1 MRRALGCIVVFFT
14 LGLFTASVAPAA
26 EPELVLKGATA
37 WKKDYVFNAGY
48 WEFTRQVA
56 ERSGGKMKVEWK
68 GGPEISSP
76 FEMLGLVQ
84 RGVLDV
90 LGGAGAYD
98 SAKIPEGVFL
108 EYFVGS
114 TSDLRKAGVTKFFDE
129 VTQKRTG
136 VKLLGLSSGPVEFA
150 IFTKKPVTSIAQFKG
165 MKMRSTP
172 TYLPLGQAL
181 GATMIQ
187 VPWPDVYNAL
197 ERGVVDGYFAPVIGT
212 LSTKLY
218 EQVCCML
225 KPYFW
230 TVRTWM
236 YISLDKWNKLTPEQ
250 QKVLTDSMIAVEQW
264 TSGFYGGVIGKEI
277 NTLVSKHGLKIHE
290 LKGDEA
296 KRFRTMAYESS
307 WKKYLPNSPEYGKQI
322 REMARKLEDR

>member
-1 MRRALGCIVVFFT
+1 MKRALGCIVAIFT
-14 LGLFTASVAPAA
+14 LVLFAATLAPAA
-26 EPELVLKGATA
+26 DLVLKGATA
-37 WKKDYVFNAGY
+37 WKKDAVYNAGF
-48 WEFTRQVA
+48 WEFQRQVA
-56 ERSGGKMKVEWK
+56 KQSGGKMKVEWK

-108 EYFVGS
+108 EYFVGN
-114 TSDLRKAGVTKFFDE
+114 TSELRKAGITGFFND
-129 VTQKRTG
+129 VTQKRAG
-136 VKLLGLSSGPVEFA
+136 VKLLGLTSGPVGFA
-150 IFTKKPVTSIAQFKG
+150 IFTKKPVRSVDGFKG

-197 ERGVVDGYFAPVIGT
+197 ERGVVDGYFSPVIGT
-212 LSTKLY
+212 LGSKLY
-218 EQVCCML
+218 EQICCML

-230 TVRTWM
+230 TVRTWL
-236 YISLDKWNKLTPEQ
+236 YINLDTWKKLTAEQ
-250 QKVLTDSMIAVEQW
+250 QKVLTDSIVAAENW
-264 TSGFYGGVIGKEI
+264 TPGYYKGIIDEEI
-277 NTLVSKHGLKIHE
+277 DTLVSKHGLKIIE
-290 LKGDEA
+290 LAGDEA
-296 KRFRTMAYESS
+296 KSFRKMAYESA
-307 WKKYLPNSPEYGKQI
+307 WKKYLPNSPEYGKKI
-322 REMARKLEDR
+322 RELARGLEDR

>member
-1 MRRALGCIVVFFT
+1 MKQALRYIVVVFT
-14 LGLFTASVAPAA
+14 LGLFTATLAPAA
-26 EPELVLKGATA
+26 DVVLKGATA
-37 WKKDYVFNAGY
+37 WKKDYVYNAGF
-48 WEFTRQVA
+48 WEFQRQVA
-56 ERSGGKMKVEWK
+56 TRSGGKMELEWK

-108 EYFVGS
+108 EYFVG
-114 TSDLRKAGVTKFFDE
+114 TTAELRKAGVTKFFDE
-129 VTQKRTG
+129 VTQKRAG
-136 VKLLGLSSGPVEFA
+136 VKLLGLSSGPVGFA
-150 IFTKKPVTSIAQFKG
+150 IFTKKPVTSIAGFKG

-187 VPWPDVYNAL
+187 VPWPDVYSAL

-212 LSTKLY
+212 LASKLY

-236 YISLDKWNKLTPEQ
+236 YINLDVWKKLTPEQ
-250 QKVLTDSMIAVEQW
+250 QKVLKDSMVATEGWTPGFFKGFIAD
-264 TSGFYGGVIGKEI
+264 EI
-277 NTLVSKHGLKIHE
+277 NTLVSKHGLKIVE

-296 KRFRTMAYESS
+296 KRFRTMAYEAS

-322 REMARKLEDR
+322 RELARGLEDR

>member
-1 MRRALGCIVVFFT
+1 M
-14 LGLFTASVAPAA
+14 
-26 EPELVLKGATA
+26 LKGATA

-56 ERSGGKMKVEWK
+56 ERSGGKMEVEWK

-114 TSDLRKAGVTKFFDE
+114 TSDLRKAGVTRFFDE

-150 IFTKKPVTSIAQFKG
+150 IFTKKPVTSIA
-165 MKMRSTP
+165 
-172 TYLPLGQAL
+172 
-181 GATMIQ
+181 
-187 VPWPDVYNAL
+187 
-197 ERGVVDGYFAPVIGT
+197 
-212 LSTKLY
+212 
-218 EQVCCML
+218 
-225 KPYFW
+225 
-230 TVRTWM
+230 
-236 YISLDKWNKLTPEQ
+236 
-250 QKVLTDSMIAVEQW
+250 
-264 TSGFYGGVIGKEI
+264 
-277 NTLVSKHGLKIHE
+277 
-290 LKGDEA
+290 
-296 KRFRTMAYESS
+296 SS
-307 WKKYLPNSPEYGKQI
+307 
-322 REMARKLEDR
+322 RA

>member
-1 MRRALGCIVVFFT
+1 MRRALGGTVVLLT
-14 LGLFTASVAPAA
+14 LGLFVATAAPAA
-26 EPELVLKGATA
+26 DLVLKGATA
-37 WKKDYVFNAGY
+37 WKKHNDFNNGF
-48 WEFTRQVA
+48 WQFQKEVVK
-56 ERSGGKMKVEWK
+56 RSGGKMRVDWK

-84 RGVLDV
+84 RGVLDI
-90 LGGAGAYD
+90 LNGAGAYD

-108 EYFVGS
+108 EYFVGK
-114 TSDLRKAGVTKFFDE
+114 TAELRAAGVTKFFDGI
-129 VTQKRTG
+129 VQKRAG
-136 VKLLGLSSGPVEFA
+136 VKFLGLTSGPVGFA
-150 IFTKKPVTSIAQFKG
+150 IFTKKPVSSINDFKG
-165 MKMRSTP
+165 KKMRSTP

-187 VPWPDVYNAL
+187 VPWPEVYNAL
-197 ERGVVDGYFAPVIGT
+197 ERGVVDGYFSPVIGT
-212 LSTKLY
+212 LGNKLY

-230 TVRTWM
+230 TVRTWLYM
-236 YISLDKWNKLTPEQ
+236 SLDSWNKLAPDQ
-250 QKVLTDSMIAVEQW
+250 QKVITDSIVAVEKW
-264 TSGFYGGVIGKEI
+264 TPGYFQKLIDNELDA
-277 NTLVSKHGLKIHE
+277 LVNKHGMKVTE

-322 REMARKLEDR
+322 RELARGLEDR